1 MARCLVPSIWFGLV
15 TVLGGCMM
23 GQDYTRPE
31 LEVPQN
37 FRHATAARQPASL
50 ARWWEQFNDPV
61 LTDLIQTALERN
73 FDLRIA
79 TARLKEY
86 QARRVVAGSP
96 LWPQLSLEVKET
108 RSRQGQTPLSETYEG
123 GLGLSWELD
132 FWGRIRR
139 LSEAAYA
146 DFLSEEQSRQ
156 GVVLSLV
163 SSVATNYIQL
173 RELDSRLDLSR
184 RTLEARKESARLA
197 GVRYKVGVISEME
210 VRQAASEYEGTV
222 LSVQQLEQAVA
233 QKENEIN
240 LLLGR
245 GTGKIPR
252 GRPIDALTTPAI
264 PGGLPSELLSRRPD
278 ILQAEQA
285 LIAANA
291 RVGAAKASLFPTISL
306 TGSYGGASTQLSSL
320 FSGPNRAWSFIP
332 SVNLPIFSGGSLW
345 GQLTVSQAQREQA
358 VASYQ
363 KAVQS
368 AFRDSEDAL
377 IAVTKTGEQKVTQG
391 KLVAELRRYAYLAKL
406 RYEQGVTSN
415 LEVLDSQ
422 RNQFSA
428 EQSLV
433 QAQSAALIAVINLYK
448 ALGGDWG
455 IDAGTGTIK
464 AVSSEKKTN

>member
-1 MARCLVPSIWFGLV
+1 M
-15 TVLGGCMM
+15 
-23 GQDYTRPE
+23 
-31 LEVPQN
+31 
-37 FRHATAARQPASL
+37 
-50 ARWWEQFNDPV
+50 
-61 LTDLIQTALERN
+61 
-73 FDLRIA
+73 
-79 TARLKEY
+79 
-86 QARRVVAGSP
+86 
-96 LWPQLSLEVKET
+96 
-108 RSRQGQTPLSETYEG
+108 
-123 GLGLSWELD
+123 
-132 FWGRIRR
+132 
-139 LSEAAYA
+139 
-146 DFLSEEQSRQ
+146 
-156 GVVLSLV
+156 
-163 SSVATNYIQL
+163 
-173 RELDSRLDLSR
+173 
-184 RTLEARKESARLA
+184 
-197 GVRYKVGVISEME
+197 
-210 VRQAASEYEGTV
+210 
-222 LSVQQLEQAVA
+222 
-233 QKENEIN
+233 
-240 LLLGR
+240 
-245 GTGKIPR
+245 
-252 GRPIDALTTPAI
+252 
-264 PGGLPSELLSRRPD
+264 PSELLSRRPD